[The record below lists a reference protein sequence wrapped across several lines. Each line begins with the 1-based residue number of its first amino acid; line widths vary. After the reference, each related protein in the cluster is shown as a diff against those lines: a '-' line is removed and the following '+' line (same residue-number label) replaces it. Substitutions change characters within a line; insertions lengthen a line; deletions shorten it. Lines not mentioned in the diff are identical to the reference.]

1 MANHQI
7 LRTTAHGCN
16 KQNNIYWLVFLTH
29 FEKYAFVNGKDD
41 IPYMKWTITFMFETT
56 NQYIYIYY
64 CDSTLSITIIIRY
77 QCYHMLVLYS
87 MTIFTI
93 NNIYIYTV
101 YIFRTLTTSERGGRD
116 QASNHRTSEMIEPA
130 NRTPRKGKWEVFF
143 V

>member
-56 NQYIYIYY
+56 NQYIYIYITVILHY
-64 CDSTLSITIIIRY
+64 QSLSLLDISVIT
-77 QCYHMLVLYS
+77 C
-87 MTIFTI
+87 
-93 NNIYIYTV
+93 
-101 YIFRTLTTSERGGRD
+101 
-116 QASNHRTSEMIEPA
+116 
-130 NRTPRKGKWEVFF
+130 
-143 V
+143 